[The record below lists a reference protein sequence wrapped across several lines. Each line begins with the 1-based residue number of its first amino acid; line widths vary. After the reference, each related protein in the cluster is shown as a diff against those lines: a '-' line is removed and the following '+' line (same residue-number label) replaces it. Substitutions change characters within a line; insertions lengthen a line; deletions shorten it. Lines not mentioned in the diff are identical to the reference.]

1 MMTFCKRRMIYLN
14 KCNLYSD
21 RKILTNKLSL
31 WILFY
36 EIQFFVRLVEI
47 QKGFNLAVDRELLKE
62 VTQELWNTVKKLRPE
77 IDRQTRLQLDLKAL
91 LTIGDLPDQM
101 QAAMVVG
108 VCAEMDKS
116 DVDNVE
122 TNSLTKDSKVVDT
135 STGRKV
141 VRRSSAK

>member
-1 MMTFCKRRMIYLN
+1 M
-14 KCNLYSD
+14 
-21 RKILTNKLSL
+21 
-31 WILFY
+31 
-36 EIQFFVRLVEI
+36 
-47 QKGFNLAVDRELLKE
+47 AVDRELLKE

-77 IDRQTRLQLDLKAL
+77 IDRQTRLQLVLKAL

-116 DVDNVE
+116 DIENIDS
-122 TNSLTKDSKVVDT
+122 NSKDKEKRDSSSVDT
-135 STGRKV
+135 SSGRKV

>member
-1 MMTFCKRRMIYLN
+1 M
-14 KCNLYSD
+14 
-21 RKILTNKLSL
+21 
-31 WILFY
+31 
-36 EIQFFVRLVEI
+36 
-47 QKGFNLAVDRELLKE
+47 AVDRQLLKE

-77 IDRQTRLQLDLKAL
+77 IDRETRLQLVLKAL

-116 DVDNVE
+116 DPENADNHSQSNE
-122 TNSLTKDSKVVDT
+122 KNSPSSLDT

>member
-1 MMTFCKRRMIYLN
+1 M
-14 KCNLYSD
+14 
-21 RKILTNKLSL
+21 
-31 WILFY
+31 
-36 EIQFFVRLVEI
+36 
-47 QKGFNLAVDRELLKE
+47 AVDRELLKE

-77 IDRQTRLQLDLKAL
+77 IDRQTRLQLVLKAL

-116 DVDNVE
+116 DSDSIDN
-122 TNSLTKDSKVVDT
+122 TSQSKEKQASSAVDT

>member
-1 MMTFCKRRMIYLN
+1 M
-14 KCNLYSD
+14 
-21 RKILTNKLSL
+21 
-31 WILFY
+31 
-36 EIQFFVRLVEI
+36 
-47 QKGFNLAVDRELLKE
+47 AVDRELLKE

-77 IDRQTRLQLDLKAL
+77 IDRQTRLQLVLKAL

-116 DVDNVE
+116 DVANVIE
-122 TNSLTKDSKVVDT
+122 TNSQTKDSSGVDT

>member
-1 MMTFCKRRMIYLN
+1 MSI
-14 KCNLYSD
+14 
-21 RKILTNKLSL
+21 
-31 WILFY
+31 
-36 EIQFFVRLVEI
+36 
-47 QKGFNLAVDRELLKE
+47 DRELLKE

-77 IDRQTRLQLDLKAL
+77 IDRQTRLQLVLKAL

-116 DVDNVE
+116 DTENIE
-122 TNSLTKDSKVVDT
+122 ADSKTKEKSDSSSIDT

-141 VRRSSAK
+141 FRRSSAK

>member
-1 MMTFCKRRMIYLN
+1 
-14 KCNLYSD
+14 
-21 RKILTNKLSL
+21 
-31 WILFY
+31 
-36 EIQFFVRLVEI
+36 
-47 QKGFNLAVDRELLKE
+47 LAVDRELLKE

-77 IDRQTRLQLDLKAL
+77 IDRQTRLQLVLKAL

-116 DVDNVE
+116 DVDNVVE
-122 TNSLTKDSKVVDT
+122 TNSQTKDSSEVDT

>member
-1 MMTFCKRRMIYLN
+1 M
-14 KCNLYSD
+14 S
-21 RKILTNKLSL
+21 
-31 WILFY
+31 
-36 EIQFFVRLVEI
+36 
-47 QKGFNLAVDRELLKE
+47 VDRELLKE

-77 IDRQTRLQLDLKAL
+77 IDRQTRLQLVLKAL

-116 DVDNVE
+116 DIENIE
-122 TNSLTKDSKVVDT
+122 TNSTKKESDSSSIDT
-135 STGRKV
+135 SSGRKV

>member
-1 MMTFCKRRMIYLN
+1 M
-14 KCNLYSD
+14 S
-21 RKILTNKLSL
+21 
-31 WILFY
+31 
-36 EIQFFVRLVEI
+36 
-47 QKGFNLAVDRELLKE
+47 VDRELLKE

-77 IDRQTRLQLDLKAL
+77 IDRQTRLQLVLKAL

-116 DVDNVE
+116 DFENID
-122 TNSLTKDSKVVDT
+122 SDSKSKEERNSSSIDT
-135 STGRKV
+135 SNGRKV

>member
-1 MMTFCKRRMIYLN
+1 M
-14 KCNLYSD
+14 
-21 RKILTNKLSL
+21 
-31 WILFY
+31 
-36 EIQFFVRLVEI
+36 
-47 QKGFNLAVDRELLKE
+47 AVDRELLKE
-62 VTQELWNTVKKLRPE
+62 VTQELWNTVKKLRPD
-77 IDRQTRLQLDLKAL
+77 IDRQTRLQLVLKAL

-116 DVDNVE
+116 DTENVKTKSQAKE
-122 TNSLTKDSKVVDT
+122 TEDSSGVDT

>member
-1 MMTFCKRRMIYLN
+1 M
-14 KCNLYSD
+14 S
-21 RKILTNKLSL
+21 
-31 WILFY
+31 
-36 EIQFFVRLVEI
+36 
-47 QKGFNLAVDRELLKE
+47 VDRELLKE

-77 IDRQTRLQLDLKAL
+77 IDRQTRLQLVLKAL

-116 DVDNVE
+116 DIENTDSNSKTEE
-122 TNSLTKDSKVVDT
+122 TESSSIDT

>member
-1 MMTFCKRRMIYLN
+1 M
-14 KCNLYSD
+14 S
-21 RKILTNKLSL
+21 
-31 WILFY
+31 
-36 EIQFFVRLVEI
+36 
-47 QKGFNLAVDRELLKE
+47 VDRELLKE

-77 IDRQTRLQLDLKAL
+77 IDRQTRLQLVLKAL

-116 DVDNVE
+116 DGENVDS
-122 TNSLTKDSKVVDT
+122 NSKTQEQSESNSIDT

-141 VRRSSAK
+141 FRRSSAK

>member
-1 MMTFCKRRMIYLN
+1 M
-14 KCNLYSD
+14 
-21 RKILTNKLSL
+21 
-31 WILFY
+31 
-36 EIQFFVRLVEI
+36 
-47 QKGFNLAVDRELLKE
+47 AVDRELLKE

-77 IDRQTRLQLDLKAL
+77 IDRQTRLQLVLKAL

-116 DVDNVE
+116 DSDNDNVVS
-122 TNSLTKDSKVVDT
+122 NSETKDSSGIDT

>member
-1 MMTFCKRRMIYLN
+1 M
-14 KCNLYSD
+14 
-21 RKILTNKLSL
+21 
-31 WILFY
+31 
-36 EIQFFVRLVEI
+36 
-47 QKGFNLAVDRELLKE
+47 AVDHELLKE

-77 IDRQTRLQLDLKAL
+77 IDRETRLQLVLKAL
-91 LTIGDLPDQM
+91 LTIGDLPDQL

-116 DVDNVE
+116 DNANID
-122 TNSLTKDSKVVDT
+122 KDSQTNKKSVSSSVDT

>member
-1 MMTFCKRRMIYLN
+1 M
-14 KCNLYSD
+14 S
-21 RKILTNKLSL
+21 
-31 WILFY
+31 
-36 EIQFFVRLVEI
+36 
-47 QKGFNLAVDRELLKE
+47 VDRELLKE

-77 IDRQTRLQLDLKAL
+77 IDRQTRLPLVLKAL

-116 DVDNVE
+116 DIENI
-122 TNSLTKDSKVVDT
+122 DSDSTSKEEGGSSSIDT

>member
-1 MMTFCKRRMIYLN
+1 M
-14 KCNLYSD
+14 S
-21 RKILTNKLSL
+21 
-31 WILFY
+31 
-36 EIQFFVRLVEI
+36 
-47 QKGFNLAVDRELLKE
+47 VDRELLKE

-77 IDRQTRLQLDLKAL
+77 IDRQTRLQLVLKAL
-91 LTIGDLPDQM
+91 LTIGDLPDQL

-116 DVDNVE
+116 DIENVDS
-122 TNSLTKDSKVVDT
+122 NSNTKEEATSTSVDT

>member
-1 MMTFCKRRMIYLN
+1 M
-14 KCNLYSD
+14 S
-21 RKILTNKLSL
+21 
-31 WILFY
+31 
-36 EIQFFVRLVEI
+36 
-47 QKGFNLAVDRELLKE
+47 VDPELLKE
-62 VTQELWNTVKKLRPE
+62 VTKELWNTVKKLRPE
-77 IDRQTRLQLDLKAL
+77 IDRQTRLQLVLKAL

-116 DVDNVE
+116 DIENID
-122 TNSLTKDSKVVDT
+122 TNSSNQDGGGSSSIDT

>member
-1 MMTFCKRRMIYLN
+1 MNCIS
-14 KCNLYSD
+14 KCNLHSD
-21 RKILTNKLSL
+21 RKYQLTIFFIEYYFTRTN
-31 WILFY
+31 
-36 EIQFFVRLVEI
+36 FFVKLV
-47 QKGFNLAVDRELLKE
+47 KGHEGFKLAVDRELLKE

-77 IDRQTRLQLDLKAL
+77 IDRQTRLQLVLKAL

-116 DVDNVE
+116 DVDSVE
-122 TNSLTKDSKVVDT
+122 TNSQTKDSSGVDT
-135 STGRKV
+135 SSGRKV

>member
-1 MMTFCKRRMIYLN
+1 M
-14 KCNLYSD
+14 
-21 RKILTNKLSL
+21 
-31 WILFY
+31 
-36 EIQFFVRLVEI
+36 
-47 QKGFNLAVDRELLKE
+47 AVDRELLKE

-77 IDRQTRLQLDLKAL
+77 IDRQTRLQLVLKAL

-116 DVDNVE
+116 DVENDE
-122 TNSLTKDSKVVDT
+122 TDSQTKGSSGIDT
-135 STGRKV
+135 SNGRKV